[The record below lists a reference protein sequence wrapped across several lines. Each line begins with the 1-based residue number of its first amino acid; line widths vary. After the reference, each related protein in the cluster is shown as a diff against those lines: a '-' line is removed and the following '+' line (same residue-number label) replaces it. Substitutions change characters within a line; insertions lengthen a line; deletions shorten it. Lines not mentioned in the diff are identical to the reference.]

1 MYLFHAVARI
11 LCSRSVG
18 PYSGALCWTRFPEF
32 RMSVFRCMTLET
44 SIVCNF
50 RAPWV
55 SVFRRNRPVVQP
67 LFLSFLLGKV
77 PSLSQLSA
85 PSPLTV
91 VGEMEYNTRQKMQV
105 VRRDLFKRLTTW
117 LFSGLV
123 VGVFVCGCHLIPLD
137 NDAADLA
144 DVDVATRYWDGPRI
158 GPGMALVVQV
168 GSSTAESK
176 EMQVLVDQNG
186 SVTLPYL
193 LQSAVP
199 CDGLTLEALRQRLI
213 KAYSEYIRQ
222 PQISVTFGQYDIR
235 TGVSPWG
242 TVTVMGEVLNPGPVN
257 MPATM
262 DLTVTKVLQVAGGLK
277 PFADKTNVVVS
288 RRDKDGRLTRTKVN
302 LREIG
307 EGGRP
312 DKDITLRA
320 GDVVNVP
327 ETWY

>member
-1 MYLFHAVARI
+1 
-11 LCSRSVG
+11 
-18 PYSGALCWTRFPEF
+18 
-32 RMSVFRCMTLET
+32 
-44 SIVCNF
+44 
-50 RAPWV
+50 
-55 SVFRRNRPVVQP
+55 
-67 LFLSFLLGKV
+67 
-77 PSLSQLSA
+77 
-85 PSPLTV
+85 
-91 VGEMEYNTRQKMQV
+91 MEYNTRQKMQV

-137 NDAADLA
+137 NDAAGFP

-158 GPGMALVVQV
+158 GPGVALVVQV